1 MRAQIPLGSVFGIK
15 IGLHY
20 SWLIIAFLISLSLG
34 SNFAAT
40 NPEWGP
46 GIIWATAIVTAV
58 LFFVT
63 IVVHELSH
71 AMVAK
76 SHGLPVRSITLF
88 ALGGVA
94 EIEQEAGDARTEFW
108 LGIVG
113 PITSFVIGTV
123 CLAVLY
129 GFGWKPPHFPR
140 TPLLAMLMWIG
151 YINIML
157 AVFNMVPGFPL
168 DGGRVLRAIVWWI
181 TGDASR
187 STRISAKLGQLVAFA
202 FIIFGI
208 YRFFNGAGI
217 GGLWIAFIGWF
228 LLSASRES
236 YAQVA
241 ITEALKGLRVRDV
254 MSQDYPTVESH
265 ANLQTLVDEH
275 FLRMGRRCFF
285 VSENGR
291 IVGLITPHE
300 VREVERQRWPFKTV
314 DEAMRSLDQLRTVN
328 PDTPIKKA
336 LEIMGSEDVNQLPV
350 VEGNEVL
357 GILTRSHILQ
367 LLQTRAELRA

>member
-1 MRAQIPLGSVFGIK
+1 MRAQISLGNVFGIK

-46 GIIWATAIVTAV
+46 GIIWATAIATAL

-113 PITSFVIGTV
+113 PITSFVIGTF

-129 GFGWKPPHFPR
+129 SFGWKPPHFPR

-187 STRISAKLGQLVAFA
+187 ATKISAKLGQLVAFA

-241 ITEALKGLRVRDV
+241 VTESLRGLRVRDV
-254 MSQDYPTVESH
+254 MSPDYPTVDSH

-275 FLRMGRRCFF
+275 FLRMGRRCFL

-314 DEAMRSLDQLRTVN
+314 DEAMRRLDQLRTVN

-336 LEIMGSEDVNQLPV
+336 LQIMGSEDLNQLPV
-350 VEGNEVL
+350 VEGNEVR
-357 GILTRSHILQ
+357 GILSRGHILQ
-367 LLQTRAELRA
+367 LLQTRADLGK

>member
-1 MRAQIPLGSVFGIK
+1 MKAQIPLGTILGIK

-34 SNFAAT
+34 SNFTAT

-46 GIIWATAIVTAV
+46 VAIWATAIATAV

-76 SHGLPVRSITLF
+76 FHGLPVRSITLF

-94 EIEQEAGDARTEFW
+94 QIEKEAGDARTEFW

-113 PITSFVIGTV
+113 PITSFVIGTI

-129 GFGWKPPHFPR
+129 AFGWKPPHFPKS
-140 TPLLAMLMWIG
+140 PLLAMLMWIG

-181 TGDASR
+181 TKDAGKA
-187 STRISAKLGQLVAFA
+187 TRISAKIGQLVAFA
-202 FIIFGI
+202 FIMLGI

-241 ITEALKGLRVRDV
+241 ITESLKGLRVRDV
-254 MSQDYPTVESH
+254 MSSDYPTVDSH
-265 ANLQTLVDEH
+265 TNVQTLVDEH
-275 FLRMGRRCFF
+275 FLTMGRRCFF

-291 IVGLITPHE
+291 IVGLVTPHE
-300 VREVERQRWPFKTV
+300 VREVERQRWPYKTL
-314 DEAMRSLDQLRTVN
+314 DEVMRPLAQLRTITL
-328 PDTPIKKA
+328 DTPVQKA
-336 LEIMGSEDVNQLPV
+336 LEIMGTEDLNQLPV
-350 VEGNEVL
+350 VENNEVR
-357 GILTRSHILQ
+357 GILTRAHILQ
-367 LLQTRAELRA
+367 LLQTRAELGK

>member
-1 MRAQIPLGSVFGIK
+1 MRAQIPLGTVSGIR

-46 GIIWATAIVTAV
+46 GIIWATAIATAL

-113 PITSFVIGTV
+113 PITSFVIGTI

-181 TGDASR
+181 TGDAGR
-187 STRISAKLGQLVAFA
+187 ATRISAKLGQFVAFA
-202 FIIFGI
+202 FILFGV

-228 LLSASRES
+228 LLSAARES

-241 ITEALKGLRVRDV
+241 ITESLKGLRVRDL
-254 MSQDYPTVESH
+254 MSSDYPTVDSN

-314 DEAMRSLDQLRTVN
+314 DEAMRPLDQLRTVT

-336 LEIMGSEDVNQLPV
+336 LEIMGSEDLNQLPV
-350 VEGNEVL
+350 VEGDEVR
-357 GILTRSHILQ
+357 GILSRGHILQ
-367 LLQTRAELRA
+367 LLQTRAELGK